1 MNISYLKK
9 QLISANSA
17 IFEVNKKG
25 IVWSNNYF
33 DSLFNFLNEYD
44 LKNNLSLKSSK
55 NNFYLKLKINKESTA
70 YDSQFLVKN
79 SESSIY
85 KINDEQIKYIL
96 ALKEGMECF
105 SKGQINFAIQK
116 QYKLDDLSISG
127 YEYLARMYLQ
137 NGSQI
142 SNENFMPIIN
152 SNYQLNILLPSVLK
166 KVTVF
171 SKNKEATI
179 NWINVSA
186 ELLESKTFYR
196 KFTKLI
202 NKNKLKPKCIGIEI
216 TESHK
221 IISNKNMIE
230 SLTRLKK
237 DKFLIAMD
245 DFGSGYANIRRL
257 SILPIDLV
265 KLDKSFIFDIKN
277 KHTRTLIKGIVEIG
291 NSIGFS
297 VLAEGIE
304 TKNDLLKAKKL
315 GVQFGQGWFIG
326 KPKIL

>member
-1 MNISYLKK
+1 MNISHLKK
-9 QLISANSA
+9 LLISANSA

-25 IVWSNNYF
+25 IVWSTSYF

-55 NNFYLKLKINKESTA
+55 KNYYLKLKINKESTA

-79 SESSIY
+79 SENSIY
-85 KINDEQIKYIL
+85 KINDEQIRYIL

-105 SKGQINFAIQK
+105 SKGQINFAVQK
-116 QYKLDDLSISG
+116 LYKLVALSISG

-166 KVTVF
+166 KVTEF

-186 ELLESKTFYR
+186 ELLESKTFYN
-196 KFTKLI
+196 KFIKLI
-202 NKNKLKPKCIGIEI
+202 NKYKLKPKFIGIEI

-230 SLTRLKK
+230 SLTKLKK

-277 KHTRTLIKGIVEIG
+277 KHTRTLVKGIVEIG
-291 NSIGFS
+291 KSIGFS

-304 TKNDLLKAKKL
+304 TKSDLLKAQKL

>member
-1 MNISYLKK
+1 M
-9 QLISANSA
+9 
-17 IFEVNKKG
+17 
-25 IVWSNNYF
+25 
-33 DSLFNFLNEYD
+33 
-44 LKNNLSLKSSK
+44 
-55 NNFYLKLKINKESTA
+55 
-70 YDSQFLVKN
+70 
-79 SESSIY
+79 
-85 KINDEQIKYIL
+85 
-96 ALKEGMECF
+96 
-105 SKGQINFAIQK
+105 
-116 QYKLDDLSISG
+116 
-127 YEYLARMYLQ
+127 Q

-202 NKNKLKPKCIGIEI
+202 SKNKLKPKCIGIEI

>member
-1 MNISYLKK
+1 
-9 QLISANSA
+9 
-17 IFEVNKKG
+17 
-25 IVWSNNYF
+25 
-33 DSLFNFLNEYD
+33 
-44 LKNNLSLKSSK
+44 
-55 NNFYLKLKINKESTA
+55 
-70 YDSQFLVKN
+70 
-79 SESSIY
+79 
-85 KINDEQIKYIL
+85 
-96 ALKEGMECF
+96 
-105 SKGQINFAIQK
+105 
-116 QYKLDDLSISG
+116 
-127 YEYLARMYLQ
+127 
-137 NGSQI
+137 
-142 SNENFMPIIN
+142 MPIIN

-202 NKNKLKPKCIGIEI
+202 SKNKLKPKCIGIEI